1 MNMTE
6 KQKQIFELI
15 ALAAKRSE
23 CERISLDLEFY
34 NPNPFQGRMFGCLS
48 SNGFSNKKLPFD
60 VSDNLNEWWNEHNF
74 RIDDEGLS
82 YAELVIIPEKREIIL
97 KTIYVEIEP
106 GVEQVTTHEF
116 EDDDKV
122 FNDLKEKGIKSLS
135 FDFTGGGDSGYIE
148 DYVEV
153 VDINN
158 EISKGNLSNFGLLE
172 NYLYGMLGDYDGWEI
187 NEGSQGS
194 FMVNV
199 KDRLIRLLFTWN
211 KEVEY
216 PDTYP
221 IATY

>member
-23 CERISLDLEFY
+23 CEQITLDLEFY
-34 NPNPFQGRMFGCLS
+34 NPDPFQGRMYHCLS
-48 SNGFSNKKLPFD
+48 TDGHFTTKLPFD
-60 VSDNLNEWWNEHNF
+60 VSDNLNLWWNENNF

-82 YAELVIIPEKREIIL
+82 YAELVIIPKKREIIL
-97 KTIYVEIEP
+97 KTMYVEIEP

-122 FNDLKEKGIKSLS
+122 FNDLKEKDIKSLYV
-135 FDFTGGGDSGYIE
+135 DFTGGGDSGYIE

-153 VDINN
+153 VNN
-158 EISKGNLSNFGLLE
+158 NDEVSKEILSDFGLLE
-172 NYLYGMLGDYDGWEI
+172 NYLYEMLGDYDGWEI
-187 NEGSQGS
+187 NEGSQGR
-194 FMVNV
+194 FYVNV
-199 KDRLIRLLFTWN
+199 EDRLINLFFTWN
-211 KEVEY
+211 EEVEY
-216 PDTYP
+216 PETDT

>member
-1 MNMTE
+1 MTE

-34 NPNPFQGRMFGCLS
+34 NPNPFQGRMFG
-48 SNGFSNKKLPFD
+48 
-60 VSDNLNEWWNEHNF
+60 
-74 RIDDEGLS
+74 

-211 KEVEY
+211 EEVEY